1 MKRDRA
7 TPPASSTTVVT
18 STREMVTK
26 LVTNDIPHIQA
37 RLSGLETQGKIT
49 IALVLGLVLAVVAG
63 AIAVLVGE

>member
-1 MKRDRA
+1 MK
-7 TPPASSTTVVT
+7 PSTTRDLVT
-18 STREMVTK
+18 Q

-63 AIAVLVGE
+63 AIAVLAGE

>member
-1 MKRDRA
+1 MK
-7 TPPASSTTVVT
+7 PSTTRDLVT
-18 STREMVTK
+18 Q

-63 AIAVLVGE
+63 AIAVLVGK